1 MECVSVHEKACD
13 RGQNR
18 GAPASDAAEE
28 WGQIFPPAEKE
39 PASDDHRWAIRQ
51 AQRVHQDQA
60 LLPGRLPKREPSQRR
75 AELMPLVPVPEAEA
89 ERAEAE
95 RERLVQHMADP
106 ERGGETETLSAETR
120 NNASLAPGNSS
131 SLRGQGHAAGP
142 DWSDT
147 YAARYVAPQ
156 YFQG

>member
-1 MECVSVHEKACD
+1 MECVSDHEKACD

-28 WGQIFPPAEKE
+28 WGQIFPPTAEKE

-51 AQRVHQDQA
+51 AQRVHQDHQA

-75 AELMPLVPVPEAEA
+75 AELMPPVPGPEAEA

-106 ERGGETETLSAETR
+106 ERGGEEQEHRVVASHGGDQGPELQLVAHSEAR
-120 NNASLAPGNSS
+120 N
-131 SLRGQGHAAGP
+131 
-142 DWSDT
+142 
-147 YAARYVAPQ
+147 
-156 YFQG
+156 